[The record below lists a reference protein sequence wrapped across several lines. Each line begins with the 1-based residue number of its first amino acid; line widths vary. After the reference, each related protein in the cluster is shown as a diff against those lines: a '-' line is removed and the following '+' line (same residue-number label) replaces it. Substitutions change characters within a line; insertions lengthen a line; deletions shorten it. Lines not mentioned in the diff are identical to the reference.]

1 MNRLF
6 LIDGHALM
14 FRMYYAFIRRPMI
27 NSKGTDT
34 SVIFGF
40 TRYLLDLIAR
50 ERPSHLAVA
59 FDPPCKT
66 FRHDAYPEY
75 KATRS
80 AAPEVI
86 KDSLEPLTEIVKAL
100 GIPVIMVPGYEA
112 DDVIGSMALR
122 WGSED
127 CNVYMVSPDKDLG
140 PIGIGPCLPDKARQ
154 ERG

>member
-27 NSKGTDT
+27 NSRGEDT

-40 TRYLLDLIAR
+40 TRYLLEMIAR
-50 ERPSHLAVA
+50 EKPTHIAVA

-66 FRHDAYPEY
+66 FRHEAYPEY

-86 KDSLEPLTEIVKAL
+86 KESLEPLTEIVRAL
-100 GIPVIMVPGYEA
+100 GIPV
-112 DDVIGSMALR
+112 L
-122 WGSED
+122 
-127 CNVYMVSPDKDLG
+127 
-140 PIGIGPCLPDKARQ
+140 
-154 ERG
+154 